1 EDLRRRG
8 VAVPGGVGR
17 VGELAGQEP
26 AVFLGQFAR
35 LAHHARSA
43 LGGRGQD
50 DLGAI
55 GAHELAALD
64 REGLGHGGDEA
75 VAARGADHGEGHA
88 GVARGRLDHGVAGLE
103 QAARF
108 GVEDD
113 GERQAVL
120 DRAAGIE
127 GFDLGV
133 QGDARRRHAVEAH
146 DGRAADG
153 VEDALVDH
161 GRRPVLGEG
170 TCRAGP
176 DGQISPERPG
186 APPAADR
193 CGGPL
198 GTRAAHPGPIE
209 SPDSAPRTVP
219 MPARAMPPR
228 RPLLACCAALVAL
241 VLAGC
246 GEEGAAGGPAG
257 APAVVVTTATLAMQP
272 FHDRIRALGTVQAR
286 ESVEVTAKVSEV
298 VDRVHFESGDDVAA
312 GAPLVTLSGQQQQAA
327 LAAARATYD
336 EAERMLRRQQELA
349 DRQLVARATLDA
361 QRATRDS
368 ARAQVRQIEAN
379 LADRVVRAP
388 FAGVLGVRQVSPG
401 ALITPGTVIA
411 TLDDLSSVYV
421 DFPVPEAQLAHVRV
435 G

>member
-1 EDLRRRG
+1 
-8 VAVPGGVGR
+8 
-17 VGELAGQEP
+17 
-26 AVFLGQFAR
+26 
-35 LAHHARSA
+35 
-43 LGGRGQD
+43 
-50 DLGAI
+50 
-55 GAHELAALD
+55 
-64 REGLGHGGDEA
+64 
-75 VAARGADHGEGHA
+75 
-88 GVARGRLDHGVAGLE
+88 
-103 QAARF
+103 
-108 GVEDD
+108 
-113 GERQAVL
+113 
-120 DRAAGIE
+120 
-127 GFDLGV
+127 
-133 QGDARRRHAVEAH
+133 
-146 DGRAADG
+146 
-153 VEDALVDH
+153 
-161 GRRPVLGEG
+161 
-170 TCRAGP
+170 
-176 DGQISPERPG
+176 
-186 APPAADR
+186 
-193 CGGPL
+193 
-198 GTRAAHPGPIE
+198 
-209 SPDSAPRTVP
+209 
-219 MPARAMPPR
+219 MPPR

-368 ARAQVRQIEAN
+368 ARSQVRQIEAN

-435 G
+435 GQRIEGTSTAWPGQRFEGVVSHVGSRVDAATRAFSVRADFDNPGRLLRPGMLVQVELERGLREALLVPEIAVVQVGRDSFVYRVRPDSTVERVAVAVGGRARGMAEITDGLAPGDRIVVDGTGKLRDGSPVVEAAPPAVDTEEAAAGGA